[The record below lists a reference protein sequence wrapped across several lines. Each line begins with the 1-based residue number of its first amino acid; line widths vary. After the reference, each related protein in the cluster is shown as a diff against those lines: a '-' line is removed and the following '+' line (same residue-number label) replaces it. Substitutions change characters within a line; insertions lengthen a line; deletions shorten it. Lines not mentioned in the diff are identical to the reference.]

1 MQCFDQVPRR
11 GHKDLKRKKLWKRE
25 SSSFFLFSVKVFW
38 AADER
43 GMGGENGEEEEKEK
57 GKRWSRRNPQFT
69 NNGEEDRGAEI
80 EGRKGTDRDRYL

>member
-1 MQCFDQVPRR
+1 
-11 GHKDLKRKKLWKRE
+11 
-25 SSSFFLFSVKVFW
+25 
-38 AADER
+38 
-43 GMGGENGEEEEKEK
+43 MGGENGEEEEKEK